1 MCSTCPSTC
10 PPGAPRTHT
19 QAESPAVSVSACAD
33 VDPAGQFALAVN
45 GTDWS
50 ESVGGGADWVG
61 AAVARTARSAQVSAT
76 AGSSRWPNPVSA
88 ATIAT
93 TATSRP
99 APSTTAVFFAPAL
112 ASIGSSGPTLVSG
125 GGRASSSG
133 AHRRRDRDR
142 LRVLVV
148 VGLRQPELPRVL
160 GGRTA
165 GRRPDSRSSSIWSS
179 GSVHAVALRMII
191 TVTAPRVR

>member
-1 MCSTCPSTC
+1 MCSTCPSTG

-50 ESVGGGADWVG
+50 ESVGGGTDWVG
-61 AAVARTARSAQVSAT
+61 PADARMGTLGAVSAT

-99 APSTTAVFFAPAL
+99 TPSTTAVFFAPAL
-112 ASIGSSGPTLVSG
+112 ASIGPSGPVLVIGVG
-125 GGRASSSG
+125 GASRSADAGAHFSSS
-133 AHRRRDRDR
+133 
-142 LRVLVV
+142 
-148 VGLRQPELPRVL
+148 
-160 GGRTA
+160 T
-165 GRRPDSRSSSIWSS
+165 
-179 GSVHAVALRMII
+179 
-191 TVTAPRVR
+191 